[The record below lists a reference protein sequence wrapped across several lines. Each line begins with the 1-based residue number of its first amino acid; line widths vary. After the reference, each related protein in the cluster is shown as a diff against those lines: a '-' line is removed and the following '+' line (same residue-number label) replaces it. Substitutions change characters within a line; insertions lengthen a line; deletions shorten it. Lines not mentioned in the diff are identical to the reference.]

1 MNVAAD
7 LSMVVA
13 SEPPALTAF
22 PGTHANAHPGSEV
35 TDVSVVNRPK
45 YARVANP
52 ISIVPTT
59 PNVVQTAL
67 VDAEKA
73 SSPTEPCALTW
84 TNALGNP
91 AFAAPQ
97 QPVPTPREATSAAV
111 RPP

>member
-1 MNVAAD
+1 MNVLPD
-7 LSMVVA
+7 LYINAESEQNVSIVSQDMLVNVPQDTKETEDMVV
-13 SEPPALTAF
+13 S
-22 PGTHANAHPGSEV
+22 
-35 TDVSVVNRPK
+35 
-45 YARVANP
+45 RVKSKQGATQ

-59 PNVVQTAL
+59 PNVVQIVL